1 MELVNNITEVFTAM
15 STWIVSAIQSA
26 LPIFYDATAGEL
38 TILGVLCVVSVS
50 IGVFLLIIGIIQRF
64 MGFGA

>member
-1 MELVNNITEVFTAM
+1 MELVNSITEVFTAM

-26 LPIFYDATAGEL
+26 LPIFYNASDNEL